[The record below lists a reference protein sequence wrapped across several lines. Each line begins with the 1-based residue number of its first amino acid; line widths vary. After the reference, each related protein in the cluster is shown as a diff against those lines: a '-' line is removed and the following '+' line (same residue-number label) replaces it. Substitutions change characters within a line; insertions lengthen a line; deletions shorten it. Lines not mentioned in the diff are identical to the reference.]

1 MRLLAIIFAVL
12 IAALQWPLW
21 VGKGGWLRVWQL
33 DQQVAER
40 KVYNGKLQERNDAL
54 EAEVGDLKTG
64 TDAIEER
71 ARNELGMVKQ
81 DEVFFQILDKRK
93 PAIAS
98 SVSASQAGAFA
109 ASGVASQTGGIASA
123 IRRP

>member
-81 DEVFFQILDKRK
+81 DEVFFQVLDKRR
-93 PAIAS
+93 PSIAS
-98 SVSASQAGAFA
+98 SVNASQVGVFAASGIASQAG
-109 ASGVASQTGGIASA
+109 SIASA
-123 IRRP
+123 NR

>member
-33 DQQVAER
+33 DQQVAES
-40 KVYNGKLQERNDAL
+40 KANNGKLQERNDAL
-54 EAEVGDLKTG
+54 EAEVSDLKTG

-71 ARNELGMVKQ
+71 ARNELGMVKS
-81 DEVFFQILDKRK
+81 DEIFFQILDKHK
-93 PAIAS
+93 PSIS
-98 SVSASQAGAFA
+98 SSINASQAD
-109 ASGVASQTGGIASA
+109 ASAPGVASQVNDVSAAS
-123 IRRP
+123 R

>member
-1 MRLLAIIFAVL
+1 MRLLAVFFAVL

-33 DQQVAER
+33 DQQVTER
-40 KVYNGKLQERNDAL
+40 KSQNIKLQERNDAL
-54 EAEVGDLKTG
+54 DAEVRDLKAG

-81 DEVFFQILDKRK
+81 EEVFFQILDKRK
-93 PAIAS
+93 PPAASTPIAS
-98 SVSASQAGAFA
+98 
-109 ASGVASQTGGIASA
+109 TPTTASA
-123 IRRP
+123 TTQTKP